1 MQVNTEASNTSVM
14 RQHNLKKQK
23 VCESALEHKEVDLS
37 CDGSGLLDMRIS
49 TVLNANP
56 AFGSLVDILAP
67 NTDKAVVSDADEQ
80 LLIKLTFRELVH
92 VKSIVIGA
100 DHPPQSGEDDE
111 DDAYSAPMAVK
122 VYANQPAMDFNDIE
136 SGSVGSSR

>member
-37 CDGSGLLDMRIS
+37 CDSSGLLDMRIS

-122 VYANQPAMDFNDIE
+122 
-136 SGSVGSSR
+136 

>member
-1 MQVNTEASNTSVM
+1 MCSQ
-14 RQHNLKKQK
+14 

-56 AFGSLVDILAP
+56 AFGKGRLYSLFGGSSLVLGSLVDILAP

-80 LLIKLTFRELVH
+80 LLIKVGI
-92 VKSIVIGA
+92 SANSNVIICLCC
-100 DHPPQSGEDDE
+100 
-111 DDAYSAPMAVK
+111 Y
-122 VYANQPAMDFNDIE
+122 
-136 SGSVGSSR
+136 